1 MDKGLRSTQIQAR
14 WRAGCRWRAI
24 RQDSQGW
31 RWETGAGVVGG
42 RRVLVWDEG
51 AGQGWGVRLL
61 DSGLPRLSLAASGQC
76 RLWAPEEPPSTHL
89 IFPGFQL
96 QLLQAKE
103 PLWSEGPLEPRRG
116 DSFPPS
122 LAHTPPFSLAPPSK
136 GADPTLVG
144 GPPDWEAGPAGIEVN
159 KTWPP
164 PAPTTV
170 LLLPVCQNHEGTQW
184 PPPRALWPVA
194 AAVPGPMCLWPRPA
208 VQR

>member
-1 MDKGLRSTQIQAR
+1 MQAL
-14 WRAGCRWRAI
+14 G
-24 RQDSQGW
+24 
-31 RWETGAGVVGG
+31 
-42 RRVLVWDEG
+42 
-51 AGQGWGVRLL
+51 
-61 DSGLPRLSLAASGQC
+61 
-76 RLWAPEEPPSTHL
+76 PEEPPSTHL

-103 PLWSEGPLEPRRG
+103 PLWSEGPPEPRRG

-144 GPPDWEAGPAGIEVN
+144 GPRDWEAGPAGIKVD

-164 PAPTTV
+164 LAPTTV
-170 LLLPVCQNHEGTQW
+170 LLLPACQNHEGTQW
-184 PPPRALWPVA
+184 PPPHALWPAA
-194 AAVPGPMCLWPRPA
+194 AAVPGPMRPWPRPT

>member
-1 MDKGLRSTQIQAR
+1 M
-14 WRAGCRWRAI
+14 
-24 RQDSQGW
+24 
-31 RWETGAGVVGG
+31 
-42 RRVLVWDEG
+42 WDEG

-144 GPPDWEAGPAGIEVN
+144 GPQFSLGILKFLPHHFLVILVSSDR
-159 KTWPP
+159 PGQG
-164 PAPTTV
+164 AVLPTCGQQRV
-170 LLLPVCQNHEGTQW
+170 WLSYGTGSLGAQSERF
-184 PPPRALWPVA
+184 PQ
-194 AAVPGPMCLWPRPA
+194 GIN
-208 VQR
+208 